1 MRNNEIMRNH
11 EKSWEIMRNHEK
23 SWEIMRNNEVNKN
36 NNDDYY
42 ITILLY
48 YPIYIPYTT
57 YFNSITL

>member
-1 MRNNEIMRNH
+1 MRNH